1 MGAQASRDADAD
13 SVPPDPQDEQLAA
26 RAWRTGVPFT
36 LLHDEGFVVEKYQEL
51 LAASSAQPAS
61 KLSGGKALKE
71 AQTTV
76 SGLDEAPM
84 DELQHATDMARIKL
98 FARTKRDEGELNGSR
113 PGSPSTSAATAS
125 TLTSSAAKENPPSAL
140 ARMVGDT
147 LSRESPE
154 SVESE
159 KLRVQRDELLQVYFQ
174 QVAARM
180 KQKQLATEGESIRE
194 EELEAAVTTETSSAT
209 SCSELPVIAEGR
221 KILQDVTP
229 ASIFSVGSLRLQLEM
244 LREFRVL
251 SPRLFE
257 KGVMALVQTLVDSP
271 PFALRDIGA
280 DTPED
285 VLLNDLHR
293 FCRDIL
299 HPEQGEQGATGV
311 QHQVTLLL
319 LLALGVS
326 SGRISLLLEFVG
338 ELLAMPCEIATSV
351 VPLQGYPFSAWI
363 RLFMM
368 RMQSYRIEFALGTFE
383 DSTFVKKVAVKA
395 LPGEV
400 DPAAKED
407 TDNDSA
413 GLNSTLPSSSLATD
427 GSYAYTWSM
436 SKGLAKIGTGLN
448 FTIAGRVYAEIPASV
463 YMGGLEE
470 KRAVRKLVYGFGE
483 QVTEVSEVAK
493 EEMARVLATTSSFG
507 TTVQDIFGAAGQLD
521 PFTAPKLLVSY
532 SVGNRQDVCILENG
546 DTFALRPFPS
556 DNGDTNVRICRAWY
570 GDFDILSN
578 EALLEFLKLLGQ
590 KRSTSVDDNGEMGI
604 VLTHDLLEQLLTLS
618 DISPEKIVE
627 SKKLMV
633 IFAAGNDSETV
644 GAQLLREGDRFVDAE
659 ERTRDAYLS
668 SLLYC
673 GDSLYLNVMYPEID
687 LSGMLTGETKTTH
700 RCRQLLRISPK
711 DLGLLE
717 TLRVEDAS
725 SSSVARVPLYAYV
738 TEGRFIYEINMG
750 LGGVGVNVITPKTA
764 SGQGTELVITRQ
776 FVLDEKAIQ
785 CCEFVLCMAK
795 IRNTMMI
802 NEDKLDGGLP
812 CFYTNGASL
821 GMLVVHPNAEE
832 LVTSKNRVHCVLFD
846 CESGLEKKQQENGEG
861 SGCSERSLP
870 LAQVSFVGLACADGT
885 SSRRAFEVAVKVFDT
900 IRDACTSLLS
910 NLADQTKH
918 QDRQAQWLRIEN
930 VLKDGFVGVLA
941 PVILSSG
948 IMFLRNHKNIA
959 ALISRNDDNAYKPY
973 GKIESLQGDDAS
985 ANKTPHVT
993 SRLFELLKD
1002 NSSEMLKFMTS
1013 LDVLVSFIEPTKREN
1028 TVENVSMAL
1037 KTETMESSH
1046 EYENNMDALTE
1057 LQVPGATRMVITFDP
1072 RSRTEVNYDYL
1083 TFYKDK
1089 SQGEYYGNQ
1098 FYSGRDSEH
1107 NWPGVGDNPPLIIE
1121 SDHCF
1126 VYFHS
1131 DGSNTDWGY
1140 KFTATAEI
1148 LEKKKSL
1155 QQHWIVFLL
1164 ESVVQL
1170 LDESM
1175 KLLVDGSTFA
1185 PIEDMEIQN
1194 EQYLQSDLLKS
1205 GVCTEVNKNAE
1216 VLQLLQDFVD
1226 PSESSDAKKVIDALQ
1241 ESLTMLCA

>member
-644 GAQLLREGDRFVDAE
+644 GAQLLREG
-659 ERTRDAYLS
+659 RD
-668 SLLYC
+668 
-673 GDSLYLNVMYPEID
+673 I
-687 LSGMLTGETKTTH
+687 
-700 RCRQLLRISPK
+700 
-711 DLGLLE
+711 
-717 TLRVEDAS
+717 
-725 SSSVARVPLYAYV
+725 
-738 TEGRFIYEINMG
+738 
-750 LGGVGVNVITPKTA
+750 
-764 SGQGTELVITRQ
+764 
-776 FVLDEKAIQ
+776 
-785 CCEFVLCMAK
+785 
-795 IRNTMMI
+795 
-802 NEDKLDGGLP
+802 
-812 CFYTNGASL
+812 
-821 GMLVVHPNAEE
+821 
-832 LVTSKNRVHCVLFD
+832 
-846 CESGLEKKQQENGEG
+846 
-861 SGCSERSLP
+861 
-870 LAQVSFVGLACADGT
+870 
-885 SSRRAFEVAVKVFDT
+885 
-900 IRDACTSLLS
+900 
-910 NLADQTKH
+910 
-918 QDRQAQWLRIEN
+918 
-930 VLKDGFVGVLA
+930 
-941 PVILSSG
+941 
-948 IMFLRNHKNIA
+948 
-959 ALISRNDDNAYKPY
+959 
-973 GKIESLQGDDAS
+973 
-985 ANKTPHVT
+985 
-993 SRLFELLKD
+993 
-1002 NSSEMLKFMTS
+1002 
-1013 LDVLVSFIEPTKREN
+1013 
-1028 TVENVSMAL
+1028 
-1037 KTETMESSH
+1037 
-1046 EYENNMDALTE
+1046 
-1057 LQVPGATRMVITFDP
+1057 
-1072 RSRTEVNYDYL
+1072 
-1083 TFYKDK
+1083 
-1089 SQGEYYGNQ
+1089 
-1098 FYSGRDSEH
+1098 
-1107 NWPGVGDNPPLIIE
+1107 
-1121 SDHCF
+1121 
-1126 VYFHS
+1126 
-1131 DGSNTDWGY
+1131 
-1140 KFTATAEI
+1140 
-1148 LEKKKSL
+1148 
-1155 QQHWIVFLL
+1155 
-1164 ESVVQL
+1164 
-1170 LDESM
+1170 
-1175 KLLVDGSTFA
+1175 
-1185 PIEDMEIQN
+1185 
-1194 EQYLQSDLLKS
+1194 
-1205 GVCTEVNKNAE
+1205 
-1216 VLQLLQDFVD
+1216 
-1226 PSESSDAKKVIDALQ
+1226 
-1241 ESLTMLCA
+1241 